1 MKIFKSVLVVSLVIL
16 TSLGAFAQS
25 KGMTLISG
33 NPDFK
38 VKVTRCEASG
48 KTVVLDM
55 VFENVGP
62 RDVDVEFQPYRW
74 LLAYDDEGNKYG
86 DNDGKVKLFLAGRE
100 LSRIQLPTDVPLKAR
115 VQIEGVPMSAQVL
128 KRVDIYW
135 YCPDWGGNAMGGSNG
150 KMIKMTNVPISR
162 DGD

>member
-1 MKIFKSVLVVSLVIL
+1 MKILKSLLIISIVIL
-16 TSLGAFAQS
+16 TSLGALAQS

-55 VFENVGP
+55 VLENIGS
-62 RDVDVEFQPYRW
+62 RDVEVRFDAYGYI
-74 LLAYDDEGNKYG
+74 LAYDDEGNKYG
-86 DNDGKVKLFLAGRE
+86 DRDRKVKLFLAGRE
-100 LSRIQLPTDVPLKAR
+100 TNGIQLPTDVPLKAR